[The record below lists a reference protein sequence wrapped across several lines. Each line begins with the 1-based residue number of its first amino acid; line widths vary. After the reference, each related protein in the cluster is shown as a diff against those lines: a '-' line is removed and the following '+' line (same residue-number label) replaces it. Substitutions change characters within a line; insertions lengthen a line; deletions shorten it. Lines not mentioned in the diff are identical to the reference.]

1 MHGVNAADEQ
11 AGAVLIAGSCIAVT
25 GKHRAV
31 FHGQILND
39 RLLAADGCNDTEEAG
54 AAVLAP
60 RITRPLIHI
69 QADDLFAVAVK
80 IALEC
85 LRIAAAGSISLVAQ
99 RRPDVGGKVDIGC
112 ELEIFLG
119 VGLADSSAVDIRGQQ
134 RQLLRRGD
142 LVGIGLGAGAAGKGS
157 GGVICPKSLRR
168 RFGRGHHRQAGGHHA
183 KTEHK
188 GQDLL
193 FQFHPKKPPFWRN
206 RPPDFLC
213 RRGLLRQFPYM
224 LLLLG
229 LHGQG
234 GDAFIRSI

>member
-1 MHGVNAADEQ
+1 M
-11 AGAVLIAGSCIAVT
+11 
-25 GKHRAV
+25 
-31 FHGQILND
+31 
-39 RLLAADGCNDTEEAG
+39 
-54 AAVLAP
+54 
-60 RITRPLIHI
+60 
-69 QADDLFAVAVK
+69 
-80 IALEC
+80 
-85 LRIAAAGSISLVAQ
+85 
-99 RRPDVGGKVDIGC
+99 GGKVDIGC

-157 GGVICPKSLRR
+157 GGVICSKSLRR

-193 FQFHPKKPPFWRN
+193 FQFHSKTPLFWRN

-224 LLLLG
+224 LLHLG

-234 GDAFIRSI
+234 GFYAPIQPI